1 MPPGKL
7 RILEEVVEPGEDAPP
22 EGAVSHA
29 DVRAAMERLQ
39 LIGETGVVLP
49 PPEPRVVVRRAM
61 PDREILAAMNGLGAL
76 LAVRVML
83 AAAVSGAFV
92 LAYLA
97 MKTPSIMAISVLVA
111 YALTTVGPLTYLST
125 KRT

>member
-1 MPPGKL
+1 MPPSKL

-29 DVRAAMERLQ
+29 DVRAAIERLQ
-39 LIGETGVVLP
+39 LIGETGVVP

-61 PDREILAAMNGLGAL
+61 PDREILTAMTGLGAL

-97 MKTPSIMAISVLVA
+97 MKTPSIMAITVLVA
-111 YALTTVGPLTYLST
+111 YAMTTVGPLTYLST

>member
-7 RILEEVVEPGEDAPP
+7 RILEEVAEPGEDPP
-22 EGAVSHA
+22 LEGAVSHA
-29 DVRAAMERLQ
+29 DVRAAMDRLQ
-39 LIGETGVVLP
+39 LIGDTGVVP
-49 PPEPRVVVRRAM
+49 PQEPRVVVRRAM

-83 AAAVSGAFV
+83 AACVSGAFV

-97 MKTPSIMAISVLVA
+97 MQRPSIMAITVLVA